1 MVYRLPST
9 SWPSITLLPKS
20 WTCIGGGWNGGGAA
34 PGDGIPGSCGGAAGG
49 AGCMGMMRASLVT

>member
-1 MVYRLPST
+1 MMYRLPST

-34 PGDGIPGSCGGAAGG
+34 PDAAIPGCCGGTGADSWAGF
-49 AGCMGMMRASLVT
+49 APLL